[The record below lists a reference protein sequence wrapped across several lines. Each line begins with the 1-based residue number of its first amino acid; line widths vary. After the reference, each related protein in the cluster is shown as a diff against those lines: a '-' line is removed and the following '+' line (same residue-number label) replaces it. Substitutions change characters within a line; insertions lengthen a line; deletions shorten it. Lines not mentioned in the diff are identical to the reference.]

1 MLKMTIYPVG
11 PIQTNCYIIQ
21 DEENNCLIID
31 PGEEGLKL
39 INEIKQAQLTPIAIL
54 LTHGHFDHLGAVDT
68 VRDAFNIPVYI
79 HEIEKDTLTDPEQN
93 GSVRYPGLPLVRNRE
108 ADHLITE
115 EGLMKVGPFQFEV
128 RHTPGHS
135 PGSVSFIFEEDGFAI
150 VGDTLFSGGIGR
162 TDLPGG
168 DTQTLIKA
176 IQDKLLTL
184 DGDFLICPGHGQS
197 TTPQHAM
204 DTNPYLNGF

>member
-1 MLKMTIYPVG
+1 MLKMSIYPVG
-11 PIQTNCYIIQ
+11 PIQTNCYVIE
-21 DEENNCLIID
+21 DESKNCLIID
-31 PGEEGLKL
+31 PGEEGAKL
-39 INEIKQAQLTPIAIL
+39 IQIVNENGLKPVAIL
-54 LTHGHFDHLGAVDT
+54 LTHGHFDHLGAVDS

-79 HEIEKDTLTDPEQN
+79 HEIEKDTLTDPVQN
-93 GSVRYPGLPLVRNRE
+93 GSVRYPGLPQVRNRE

-115 EGLMKVGPFQFEV
+115 EGMLEVGPFRFDV

-135 PGSVSFIFEEDGFAI
+135 PGSVSFVFEDEGFAI

-168 DTQTLIKA
+168 DTDTLIKA
-176 IQDKLLTL
+176 IQEKLLTL
-184 DGDFLICPGHGQS
+184 DSELLICPGHGNT

-204 DTNPYLNGF
+204 DTNPFLNGL

>member
-1 MLKMTIYPVG
+1 MLKMSIYPVG
-11 PIQTNCYIIQ
+11 PIQTNCYIIE
-21 DEENNCLIID
+21 DEMKNCLIID
-31 PGEEGLKL
+31 PGEEGAKL
-39 INEIKQAQLTPIAIL
+39 IKIIQEAKLKPVAIL
-54 LTHGHFDHLGAVDT
+54 LTHGHFDHLGAVDP

-79 HEIEKDTLTDPEQN
+79 HEIEKDTLVDPVQN
-93 GSVRYPGLPLVRNRE
+93 GSVRYPGLPPVKNRE

-115 EGLMKVGPFQFEV
+115 EGMMKIGPFEFEV

-135 PGSVSFIFEEDGFAI
+135 PGSISFVFEEEGFAV

-168 DTQTLIKA
+168 DTDTLMNAIK
-176 IQDKLLTL
+176 DKLLTL
-184 DGDFLICPGHGQS
+184 ESDFLIYPGHGQS

-204 DTNPYLNGF
+204 DTNPFLNGL

>member
-1 MLKMTIYPVG
+1 MLKMSIYPVG
-11 PIQTNCYIIQ
+11 PIQTNCYMIE
-21 DEENNCLIID
+21 DESKNCLIID
-31 PGEEGLKL
+31 PGEEGSKL
-39 INEIKQAQLTPIAIL
+39 IQKVNENGLKPVAIL
-54 LTHGHFDHLGAVDT
+54 LTHGHFDHLGAVDP

-79 HEIEKDTLTDPEQN
+79 HEIEKDTLTDPVQN
-93 GSVRYPGLPLVRNRE
+93 GSVRYPGLPQVKNRD

-115 EGLMKVGPFQFEV
+115 EGMMEVGPFRFDV

-135 PGSVSFIFEEDGFAI
+135 PGSVSFVFEDEGFAI

-168 DTQTLIKA
+168 DTDTLIKA
-176 IQDKLLTL
+176 IQEKLLTL
-184 DGDFLICPGHGQS
+184 NSEILICPGHGNS

-204 DTNPYLNGF
+204 DTNPFLNGF